1 MENKINQNLIGLN
14 LDAITW
20 QVKENQITW
29 ALNANIQAHDGDS
42 ITYTNEPGNTPCYS
56 FTEGQLAG
64 FKVVGFTNIV
74 EQSKV
79 ILFLTHPDGRSRI
92 GQITSI
98 NDSCLDIEITEKDCG
113 CKEGTVITEGVVV
126 SNLPNVE
133 IIPTCPDGYY
143 YDPAD
148 QLCKK
153 NPICSA

>member
-42 ITYTNEPGNTPCYS
+42 ITYTNEPANTPCFS
-56 FTEGQLAG
+56 FAEGQLEG

-79 ILFLTHPDGRSRI
+79 ILFLSHPDGRSRRWH
-92 GQITSI
+92 GH
-98 NDSCLDIEITEKDCG
+98 G
-113 CKEGTVITEGVVV
+113 R
-126 SNLPNVE
+126 
-133 IIPTCPDGYY
+133 
-143 YDPAD
+143 
-148 QLCKK
+148 
-153 NPICSA
+153 